1 MKGMMKEK
9 ILKFELQNHLTEKII
24 PFWQSLKDE
33 EFGGYYGYMDFD
45 CKVDKTAAKGCIL
58 NSRILW
64 FFSACYN
71 VIKDE
76 KCIEFASHAYEFLK
90 KSFWD
95 DEFGGLYWM
104 VDHKGNVIDST
115 KHVYVQAFGIYGL
128 SEYYRATKNDQA
140 LEYAQKLFEL
150 LEKTCKKEN
159 GYTEQFNRNWTPKE
173 NRFLSENGVIAS
185 KTMNT
190 HLHVLEAYTNLY
202 RVYKNEDVY
211 NSLEWIVKL
220 FVEKVYDKATDHFKV
235 FCDEA
240 WENLIDAISYGHDIE
255 ASWLLCEA
263 SEYLNDRK
271 LKEKAEQ
278 IALKVAEV
286 TFNQAFDG
294 KGLINEKVNGRI
306 DRSKIW
312 WVQAE
317 AVVGFYNAYQKSG
330 NPEYLDAA
338 YDTWEFIKDHIV
350 DKRGGSEWYWKVNE
364 DLTVPAMLIVE
375 PWKCPYHNG
384 RMCLEII
391 KRV

>member
-1 MKGMMKEK
+1 MKEGD
-9 ILKFELQNHLTEKII
+9 LKFELQTHLKEKII
-24 PFWQSLKDE
+24 PFWQSLRDG

-45 CKVDKTAAKGCIL
+45 CKIDKAAAKGCIL
-58 NSRILW
+58 HSRILW

-71 VIKDE
+71 AIKYE
-76 KCIEFASHAYEFLK
+76 RCLEFASHAYEFLK

-128 SEYYRATKNDQA
+128 SEYYKATQHKEVLD
-140 LEYAQKLFEL
+140 YAKKLFDI
-150 LEKTCKKEN
+150 LEKVCKKEN
-159 GYTEQFNRNWTPKE
+159 GYTEQFTRNWRAKE

-190 HLHVLEAYTNLY
+190 HLHVLEAYTNFY
-202 RVYKNEDVY
+202 KVYKSEDVQRA
-211 NSLEWIVKL
+211 LEWIVRL
-220 FVEKVYDKATDHFKV
+220 FIEKIYDKTTGHFKV

-240 WENLIDAISYGHDIE
+240 WENLIDAVSYGHDIE
-255 ASWLLCEA
+255 ASWLLDEA
-263 SEYLNDRK
+263 AKYLKDEK
-271 LKEKAEQ
+271 LKEKVEQ
-278 IALKVAEV
+278 IILKIAEI
-286 TFNQAFDG
+286 TLNEAFDG
-294 KGLINEKVNGRI
+294 QSLINEKVNGRV
-306 DRSKIW
+306 DKSKIW
-312 WVQAE
+312 WTQAE
-317 AVVGFYNAYQKSG
+317 AVVGFFNAYQKSKD
-330 NPEYLDAA
+330 PKYLDAA
-338 YDTWEFIKDHIV
+338 LNTWKFIKDHII

-364 DLTVPAMLIVE
+364 DLTVPSMPIVE